1 MTHPLI
7 TVVIPSYNR
16 GKLIS
21 QAIQSVLNQQ
31 TTVPWKLLIID
42 DASTDDTVQ
51 KVSSFLPD
59 QRIQFIQLKENR
71 GISHVLN
78 TALEYID
85 TPYFVQL
92 DSDDRLTRNALEE
105 LSKAI
110 HQADPKTALFY
121 GNMYIFRQTKQGA
134 KVVRYFRHREFK
146 DKYDFL
152 QYLTYM
158 LHPRMYRTET
168 VREVG
173 GWDTDDPFQGRV
185 MEDRRMC
192 LKLIETYPT
201 YWIDKPLY
209 YLRKH
214 KRQLTNRR
222 NRYKRNF
229 LRKKTIQY
237 YLKKWGDKYR
247 PVYAYRN
254 GLLVIKKLV
263 KKKKGRG
270 NHK

>member
-1 MTHPLI
+1 MSSPLI
-7 TVVIPSYNR
+7 TVVIPAYNR

-21 QAIQSVLNQQ
+21 QAIQSVLSQR

-42 DASTDDTVQ
+42 DGSTDDTVQ
-51 KVSSFLPD
+51 KIRSFLPD
-59 QRIQFIQLKENR
+59 ERIQFIQLKENR
-71 GISHVLN
+71 GISQVLN
-78 TALEYID
+78 TALEHID

-92 DSDDRLTRNALEE
+92 DSDDCLTRDALEE

-110 HQADPKTALFY
+110 DQADPNTALFY
-121 GNMYIFRQTKQGA
+121 GNMYILRQTKRGA

-152 QYLTYM
+152 KYLTYM
-158 LHPRMYRTET
+158 LHPRMYRTEA

-185 MEDRRMC
+185 MEDRRIC
-192 LKLIETYPT
+192 LKLIERYPA

-209 YLRKH
+209 FLRKH
-214 KRQLTNRR
+214 KSQLTNRK
-222 NRYKRNF
+222 NISKRNY
-229 LRKKTIQY
+229 LRKKIIQH

-247 PVYAYRN
+247 PVFTYRH

-263 KKKKGRG
+263 KKKKGRR
-270 NHK
+270 NE